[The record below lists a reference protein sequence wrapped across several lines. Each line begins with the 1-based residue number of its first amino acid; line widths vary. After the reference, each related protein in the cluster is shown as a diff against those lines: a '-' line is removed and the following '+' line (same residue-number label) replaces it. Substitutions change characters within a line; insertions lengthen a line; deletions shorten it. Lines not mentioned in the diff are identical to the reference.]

1 MTREPLLFLAHRIP
15 YPPDKG
21 DKVRSYHFLRHLA
34 ERYRLFLGTF
44 IDDAADLPHRARLEA
59 LCAAARSA
67 GALGAKLTGA
77 GGGGCIVAI
86 VPDAKTERAVLDAM
100 SALDAPAWAVTVAG

>member
-59 LCAAARSA
+59 LATRYSRAPWRQM
-67 GALGAKLTGA
+67 LKLYL
-77 GGGGCIVAI
+77 
-86 VPDAKTERAVLDAM
+86 PDWLPWRRHR
-100 SALDAPAWAVTVAG
+100 